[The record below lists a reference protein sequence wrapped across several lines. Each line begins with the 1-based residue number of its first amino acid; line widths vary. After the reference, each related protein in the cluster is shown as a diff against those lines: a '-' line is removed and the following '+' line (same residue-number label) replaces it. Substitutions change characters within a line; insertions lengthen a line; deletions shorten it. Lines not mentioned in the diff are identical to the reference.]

1 MLWFTAPVID
11 DENFPEAHTFKPE
24 RWLDEST
31 KPGEWMPFG
40 DGRRRCI
47 GERLA
52 WAEMKVMLS
61 ILARRVED
69 YELVNED
76 CGSKWKPEA
85 FLSRPL
91 DGVLVKANPATVV

>member
-1 MLWFTAPVID
+1 
-11 DENFPEAHTFKPE
+11 
-24 RWLDEST
+24 
-31 KPGEWMPFG
+31 
-40 DGRRRCI
+40 
-47 GERLA
+47 
-52 WAEMKVMLS
+52 MKVMLS

-91 DGVLVKANPATVV
+91 DGVLVKATPAATVV